1 MKYPRLSIRVSQ
13 ELKDACDKAGP
24 EAIRSALSVLLSDN
38 TNVVRQDTPK
48 VSDKLPLSDKE
59 PAKVVGQLSDN
70 VKLSD
75 KVPSWKAKL
84 DQDRERLAS
93 VKAAKD
99 KLRAAAEADSFHGK

>member
-13 ELKDACDKAGP
+13 ELKDACDNAGP
-24 EAIRSALSVLLSDN
+24 EAIRSALSVLLSDK
-38 TNVVRQDTPK
+38 TNVVRQDAPK
-48 VSDKLPLSDKE
+48 VSDKE
-59 PAKVVGQLSDN
+59 RAAVVGQLSDN
-70 VKLSD
+70 GKLSD
-75 KVPSWKAKL
+75 KVPAWKAKL